1 MVSSFFNE
9 EGNIQNFWSQIKKL
23 EKVLNIVE
31 IVFVNNAS
39 YDNTLKILKTIEK
52 KDSRVKV
59 ISNNSPSNYSQG
71 FAKGIKIQ
79 ILQYTLITHSD
90 CQYNL
95 DQAIRCWLEAI
106 YRKNVILNKND
117 NTVFSIRL
125 NRPIHLSI
133 NTFLNCSLTR
143 FFLFQGRYIDFFSQ
157 PKIILTSLIK
167 DYKVESGYLGYL
179 FDLSLINHLKKVTE
193 NILKKLLPYIQV
205 SYLPRIHGKSSLSE
219 NNFSYFLEVLDQIIF
234 IIKEFQNM
242 IKIFFIN
249 NRIKDNKDNFT
260 EINNYFYGSKRQCDF
275 IIENCEV
282 ANEYEVLP
290 SGTSIEKCKKIAGDI
305 SFIYWPLIIYPKDF
319 EELNKFLDKV
329 NYSIYD
335 LMFVEE
341 KYGGNGIEF
350 IFKENIKY
358 IYFSSKSSFSKDRN
372 LLYIPKV

>member
-1 MVSSFFNE
+1 MLNNNELILRDLGLSIFPEITLVSSFFNE

-23 EKVLNIVE
+23 DKVLNIVE

-71 FAKGIKIQ
+71 FAKGIKNSNS
-79 ILQYTLITHSD
+79 QYTLITHSD

-95 DQAIRCWLEAI
+95 DEAIRCWLEAI

-167 DYKVESGYLGYL
+167 DYKVESGSLGYL
-179 FDLSLINHLKKVTE
+179 FDLSLINHLKKSDRKYF
-193 NILKKLLPYIQV
+193 KKRLLPYIQV
-205 SYLPRIHGKSSLSE
+205 SYLPRIHGKSSLSA
-219 NNFSYFLEVLDQIIF
+219 NNFSYFLEVLDQI
-234 IIKEFQNM
+234 
-242 IKIFFIN
+242 FFIL
-249 NRIKDNKDNFT
+249 KNF
-260 EINNYFYGSKRQCDF
+260 
-275 IIENCEV
+275 
-282 ANEYEVLP
+282 
-290 SGTSIEKCKKIAGDI
+290 KI
-305 SFIYWPLIIYPKDF
+305 
-319 EELNKFLDKV
+319 
-329 NYSIYD
+329 
-335 LMFVEE
+335 
-341 KYGGNGIEF
+341 
-350 IFKENIKY
+350 
-358 IYFSSKSSFSKDRN
+358 
-372 LLYIPKV
+372 